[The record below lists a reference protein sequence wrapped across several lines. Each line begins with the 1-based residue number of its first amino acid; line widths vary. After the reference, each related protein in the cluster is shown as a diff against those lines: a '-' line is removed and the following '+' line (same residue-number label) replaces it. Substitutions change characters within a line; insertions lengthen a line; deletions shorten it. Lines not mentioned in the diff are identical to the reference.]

1 MDDLIIRGGSIVDGT
16 GRKPFVGDI
25 AVQGETIV
33 EVGGNVGGSARREID
48 ADGALVTPGFV
59 DVHTH
64 YDAQATWDPELTPS
78 GWHGVT
84 TAVMGNC
91 GVGFAPAAP
100 ERRQW
105 LIELM
110 EGVEDIP
117 GAALADGIDWQW
129 ESFPEYLDALEQH
142 QWVADL
148 GTQVPHGAIRAYVMG
163 DRCADGIDATRDE
176 LTEMARLVEEGLV
189 AGALGFSTSRTPFHK
204 SVHGELVPGTSA
216 DIDEVL
222 AMGDA
227 IAAAGHG
234 VFQCALHHPYVPDDM
249 SWMRMVAQATK
260 GYVAFNFS
268 ISDLAPDLWTR
279 VCNELDRANKSGHK
293 VIGQVAGRP
302 VGVLQCWDGT
312 VNPFLQRPTY
322 EALTGLPRS
331 ERLARLADPKIKA
344 RILAEEP
351 TELSTLMKFIC
362 GNYDRMW
369 LFTGEGD
376 YEPDPADSLA
386 AIAAR
391 TGADPQEL
399 AYDQL
404 NSNEGR
410 GLLYFPFLNY
420 AARDLDPLFEMHQHP
435 HTRMGLADAGAHCGT
450 ICDGGM
456 PTFMLSFWTRD
467 RTRGDLLSIEHVIKR
482 QTSETANLYGL
493 YDRGQLVSGKRADIN
508 IIDYD
513 NLGFE
518 MPKMQWD
525 LPSDAP
531 RFVQKAH
538 GYKATIC
545 RGTVTVQD
553 DEFTG
558 AYPGRLI
565 RGRQKFNGAIR

>member
-1 MDDLIIRGGSIVDGT
+1 
-16 GRKPFVGDI
+16 
-25 AVQGETIV
+25 
-33 EVGGNVGGSARREID
+33 
-48 ADGALVTPGFV
+48 
-59 DVHTH
+59 
-64 YDAQATWDPELTPS
+64 
-78 GWHGVT
+78 
-84 TAVMGNC
+84 MGNC

-117 GAALADGIDWQW
+117 GAALADGINWQW
-129 ESFPEYLDALEQH
+129 ETFPQYLDALEQH

-148 GTQVPHGAIRAYVMG
+148 GTQVPHGAVRAYVMG
-163 DRCADGIDATRDE
+163 DRCADGVEATRDE
-176 LTEMARLVEEGLV
+176 LKAMANLVEEGLR

-249 SWMRMVAQATK
+249 TWMRMIAQATK
-260 GYVAFNFS
+260 GYVAFNFN
-268 ISDLAPDLWTR
+268 ISDLAPELWKQLF
-279 VCNELDRANKSGHK
+279 NELDRANKSGHH
-293 VIGQVAGRP
+293 VVGQVAGRP

-312 VNPFLQRPTY
+312 VNPFLTRPTY
-322 EALTGLPRS
+322 EALKDLPRA
-331 ERLARLADPKIKA
+331 ERLAKLADPQIKA
-344 RILAEEP
+344 KILAEDP
-351 TELSTLMKFIC
+351 VELSTLMQFIC

-369 LFTGEGD
+369 IFSGEND

-399 AYDQL
+399 AYDQM
-404 NSNEGR
+404 NSNGGE

-420 AARDLDPLFEMHQHP
+420 AARNLDPLYEMHQHK

-467 RTRGDLLSIEHVIKR
+467 RTRGEKLSIEHVVKR
-482 QTSETANLYGL
+482 QTAETAAFYGL
-493 YDRGQLVSGKRADIN
+493 YDRGQIASGKRADIN

-513 NLGFE
+513 NLGFDTPR
-518 MPKMQWD
+518 MAWD

-538 GYKATIC
+538 GYKQTIC
-545 RGTVTVQD
+545 RGVVTVED

-558 AYPGRLI
+558 EYPGRLI
-565 RGRQKFNGAIR
+565 RGKQKFNGAIRR

>member
-1 MDDLIIRGGSIVDGT
+1 MYDLIIRNGRIVDGT
-16 GRKPFVGDI
+16 GRKPWHGDI
-25 AVQGETIV
+25 AVEGDLIIKAGRDISGT
-33 EVGGNVGGSARREID
+33 AHREID

-117 GAALADGIDWQW
+117 GAALADGINWQW
-129 ESFPEYLDALEQH
+129 ETFPQYLDALEQH

-148 GTQVPHGAIRAYVMG
+148 GTQVPHGAVRAYVMG
-163 DRCADGIDATRDE
+163 DRCADGVEATRDE
-176 LTEMARLVEEGLV
+176 LKAMANLVEEGLR

-249 SWMRMVAQATK
+249 TWMRMIAQATK
-260 GYVAFNFS
+260 GYVA
-268 ISDLAPDLWTR
+268 
-279 VCNELDRANKSGHK
+279 
-293 VIGQVAGRP
+293 
-302 VGVLQCWDGT
+302 CWDGT
-312 VNPFLQRPTY
+312 VNPFLTRPTY
-322 EALTGLPRS
+322 EALKDLPRA
-331 ERLARLADPKIKA
+331 ERLAKLADPQIKA
-344 RILAEEP
+344 KILAEEP
-351 TELSTLMKFIC
+351 VELSTLMQFIC

-369 LFTGEGD
+369 IFSGEND

-399 AYDQL
+399 AYDQM
-404 NSNEGR
+404 NSNGGE

-420 AARDLDPLFEMHQHP
+420 AARNLDPLYEMHQHK

-467 RTRGDLLSIEHVIKR
+467 RTRGEKLSIEHVVKR
-482 QTSETANLYGL
+482 QTAETAAFYGL
-493 YDRGQLVSGKRADIN
+493 YDRGQIASGKRADIN

-513 NLGFE
+513 NLGFDTPR
-518 MPKMQWD
+518 MAWD

-538 GYKATIC
+538 GYKQTIC
-545 RGTVTVQD
+545 RGVVTVED

-558 AYPGRLI
+558 EYPGRLI
-565 RGRQKFNGAIR
+565 RGKQKFNGAIRR